1 MWFKNLSLNVCVL
14 NIQYWII
21 TGFQTSCGVT
31 KSCWYVLSWD
41 LNWVQRDRSIWKSI
55 SRKCV
60 SLQYVLLN
68 DLKDE
73 DKKEQLGF
81 QHAFLYFVELFF
93 QYFNIIQMRQNMEC
107 LKSEK
112 IYKIKRSYKEVNK
125 HFLNKGRV
133 FRGNTHFPCFLKFV
147 FLEPRWKGNFYC
159 YKNVI
164 NNTVPVLYRWSIW
177 LESCHRL

>member
-1 MWFKNLSLNVCVL
+1 MWFRNLSLNVCVL
-14 NIQYWII
+14 NIRYWII

-31 KSCWYVLSWD
+31 KSCWYVLNWD

-81 QHAFLYFVELFF
+81 QQVFLYLVSYLDNIIIFWYVLSLSEAFF
-93 QYFNIIQMRQNMEC
+93 QYFNIIQIRQNMEC

-112 IYKIKRSYKEVNK
+112 MYKIKRSYKEVSK

-147 FLEPRWKGNFYC
+147 FLEPQWKGNSF
-159 YKNVI
+159 
-164 NNTVPVLYRWSIW
+164 
-177 LESCHRL
+177 CHK